1 MPKRKKL
8 SLWRLFLVLIILLA
22 ILGFFSFLGLVV
34 VSLYQMPAWSM
45 EDLDPGSATILYDRD
60 GRLITRIGA
69 ENRESVPLKSIPPVV
84 RDAFIAIEDVR
95 FYEHPGVDLRAIAR
109 AAWNNLRG
117 GRVVEGGSTITQQL
131 VKNSFLKPE
140 RTWQRKIQ
148 EVVLA
153 LVVERRFTKDEILEM
168 YLNRIYLGE
177 GAYGVQAAAQVYFG
191 KNVSDL
197 NLPEAALL
205 AGLTKAPSLYSPF
218 RNPEGALERRNLV
231 LDNMLKYNLITAAQ
245 HRTARATPLRLNPDP
260 RARNRYPYPYFVD
273 YVTEELI
280 ARYGETAVFRGGLKV
295 YTTLDPKLQ
304 QAAEE
309 VLADARYFPKSERD
323 ANNLVQ
329 PQAAVAAVEP
339 NTGYIRA
346 LVGGREH
353 THKRSFNRA
362 TMPPGRPPG
371 SAFKPIIDYG
381 PAIEFLGKA
390 PASVVDDIPT
400 TFGNY
405 APRNYDGRY
414 RGLITY
420 REALTYSVNVAAVK
434 VLQEVGLPQAIQ
446 FAGRLGFTAFDPARD
461 GLSLALGG
469 MTYGVT
475 PLQMAAAYAAFAANG
490 IYAAPMAVTKVERP
504 DGTYDEFRPTRTR
517 AMKPTTAYL
526 ITSMLQSVVERGTG
540 TRAALDRPVAGKTGT
555 SDEGR
560 DAWFVGYTPD
570 LAAAVWLG
578 YDQPRP
584 MPLVY
589 GGSYAAP
596 IWKAIMT
603 RALSGTPPR
612 SFSVPEGIVSAA
624 VDSKSGLL
632 PGPNTPPEHTV
643 TDLFAEGTVPTKAD
657 DTHVLVE
664 IDPTTGLLAT
674 PYCPERVVRA
684 VVKLPYNVPSSVEDY
699 EIRMPQ
705 GSCTAHRE
713 APLPSSAIPPGT
725 VGPPQGVAEPGNG
738 PPRPDNSS
746 KEGPGQNRGLT
757 RVPPR

>member
-22 ILGFFSFLGLVV
+22 VLGFFSFLGLVV
-34 VSLYQMPAWSM
+34 VSLHQMPAWSM
-45 EDLDPGSATILYDRD
+45 EDLDPGSATVLYDRD

-153 LVVERRFTKDEILEM
+153 LMVERRFTKDEILEM

-218 RNPEGALERRNLV
+218 RNPEAALERRNLV
-231 LDNMLKYNLITAAQ
+231 LDNMLKYNLITPAQ
-245 HRTARATPLRLNPDP
+245 HKAARATPVRLNPDP

-280 ARYGETAVFRGGLKV
+280 ARYGETAVFKGGLKV

-323 ANNLVQ
+323 ANNLLQ

-405 APRNYDGRY
+405 TPRNYDGRY

-420 REALTYSVNVAAVK
+420 REALTHSVNVAAVK

-475 PLQMAAAYAAFAANG
+475 PLQMAAAYAAFASNG

-596 IWKAIMT
+596 IWKAIVS
-603 RALSGTPPR
+603 RALSGTPSR
-612 SFSVPEGIVSAA
+612 SFSVPEGIVSAT

-632 PGPNTPPEHTV
+632 PGPYTPPEHTV

-684 VVKLPYNVPSSVEDY
+684 VVKLPYSVPSFVEDY

-705 GSCTAHRE
+705 GFCTAHRE

-725 VGPPQGVAEPGNG
+725 SGPPQGGPERGHTLPRQNG
-738 PPRPDNSS
+738 SDRAGPD
-746 KEGPGQNRGLT
+746 
-757 RVPPR
+757 

>member
-1 MPKRKKL
+1 LPKRKKL
-8 SLWRLFLVLIILLA
+8 RVWRLFLVLIILLA

-45 EDLDPGSATILYDRD
+45 EDLDPGSATVLYDRD
-60 GRLITRIGA
+60 GRLIGRIGA

-109 AAWNNLRG
+109 AAWTNLRG
-117 GRVVEGGSTITQQL
+117 GKVVEGGSTITQQL

-153 LVVERRFTKDEILEM
+153 LMVERRFTKDEILEM

-245 HRTARATPLRLNPDP
+245 HRTARAAPLRLNPDP
-260 RARNRYPYPYFVD
+260 RARERYPYPYFVD

-309 VLADARYFPKSERD
+309 VLADPRYFPKSERD
-323 ANNLVQ
+323 ANNVLQ

-339 NTGYIRA
+339 YTGYIRA

-362 TMPPGRPPG
+362 TMPPGRSPG

-400 TFGNY
+400 AFGNY

-490 IYAAPMAVTKVERP
+490 IYAAPMAITRVERP
-504 DGTYDEFRPTRTR
+504 DGTYEEFRPARTR

-578 YDQPRP
+578 YDRPRP

-596 IWKAIMT
+596 IWKAIMS

-612 SFSVPEGIVSAA
+612 NFPVPEGIVSAT

-632 PGPNTPPEHTV
+632 PGPHTPPEHMV
-643 TDLFAEGTVPTKAD
+643 TDLFAEGTVPTRAD

-664 IDPTTGLLAT
+664 IDPATGLLAT

-684 VVKLPYNVPSSVEDY
+684 VVKVPYSVPSSVEDY
-699 EIRMPQ
+699 GVRMPQ
-705 GSCTAHRE
+705 GFCTAHRE
-713 APLPSSAIPPGT
+713 APRPTGTIPPTKDEGQE
-725 VGPPQGVAEPGNG
+725 GSAEPENT
-738 PPRPDNSS
+738 PPPPDDTG
-746 KEGPGQNRGLT
+746 KREPGQNRGLT

>member
-22 ILGFFSFLGLVV
+22 ILGFFSFLGLVA

-45 EDLDPGSATILYDRD
+45 EDLDPGSATVLYDRD

-69 ENRESVPLKSIPPVV
+69 ENRESVPLKGIPPVV
-84 RDAFIAIEDVR
+84 RDAFIAVEDVR

-153 LVVERRFTKDEILEM
+153 LMVERRFTKDEILEM

-245 HRTARATPLRLNPDP
+245 HRAARATPLRLNPDP

-323 ANNLVQ
+323 ANNILQ

-504 DGTYDEFRPTRTR
+504 DGTYDDFRPARTR

-596 IWKAIMT
+596 IWKAIVS

-612 SFSVPEGIVSAA
+612 SFAVPEGIVSAT

-684 VVKLPYNVPSSVEDY
+684 VVKLPYSVPSSVEDY

-705 GSCTAHRE
+705 GFCTAHRE

-725 VGPPQGVAEPGNG
+725 SGPPQGGPERGNT
-738 PPRPDNSS
+738 PPRQNGSGRAGPD
-746 KEGPGQNRGLT
+746 
-757 RVPPR
+757 

>member
-1 MPKRKKL
+1 MPNRKKL

-45 EDLDPGSATILYDRD
+45 EGLNPGSATVLYDRE
-60 GRLITRIGA
+60 GHPITRIGA
-69 ENRESVPLKSIPPVV
+69 ENRESVPLKSIPPAV
-84 RDAFIAIEDVR
+84 RDAFIAIEDAR

-109 AAWNNLRG
+109 AAWTNLRG

-131 VKNSFLKPE
+131 VKLSFLTPE
-140 RTWQRKIQ
+140 RTWRRKIQ

-153 LVVERRFTKDEILEM
+153 LMVERRFTKEEILEM

-191 KNVSDL
+191 KNVGDL
-197 NLPEAALL
+197 SLPEAALL
-205 AGLTKAPSLYSPF
+205 AGLTKGPSIYSPF
-218 RNPEGALERRNLV
+218 RNPEAALERRNLV
-231 LDNMLKYNLITAAQ
+231 LDNMLKYDFITPAQ
-245 HRTARATPLRLNPDP
+245 HKAARAAPLRLNPDP
-260 RARNRYPYPYFVD
+260 RARDRYPYPYFVD

-280 ARYGETAVFRGGLKV
+280 ARYGEDEVFRGGLRV
-295 YTTLDPKLQ
+295 YTTLDPGVQL
-304 QAAEE
+304 AAEE
-309 VLADARYFPKSERD
+309 VLAEARYFPKSERD
-323 ANNLVQ
+323 ANGVLQ
-329 PQAAVAAVEP
+329 PQAAVAVVEP

-381 PAIEFLGKA
+381 PAIESLGKA
-390 PASVVDDIPT
+390 PASVVDDVPT
-400 TFGNY
+400 SFNGY
-405 APRNYDGRY
+405 RPRNYDGRY

-420 REALTYSVNVAAVK
+420 REAVTHSVNVAAVK
-434 VLQEVGLPQAIQ
+434 VLQEVGLPEAIR
-446 FAGRLGFTAFDPARD
+446 FAERLGFASFDPARD

-469 MTYGVT
+469 MTNGVT
-475 PLQMAAAYAAFAANG
+475 PLQMAAAYAAFAADG
-490 IYAAPMAVTKVERP
+490 VYAAPMAITKVERP

-578 YDQPRP
+578 YDQPRA

-596 IWKAIMT
+596 IWKAIMS
-603 RALSGTPPR
+603 RA
-612 SFSVPEGIVSAA
+612 
-624 VDSKSGLL
+624 
-632 PGPNTPPEHTV
+632 
-643 TDLFAEGTVPTKAD
+643 
-657 DTHVLVE
+657 
-664 IDPTTGLLAT
+664 
-674 PYCPERVVRA
+674 
-684 VVKLPYNVPSSVEDY
+684 
-699 EIRMPQ
+699 
-705 GSCTAHRE
+705 
-713 APLPSSAIPPGT
+713 
-725 VGPPQGVAEPGNG
+725 
-738 PPRPDNSS
+738 
-746 KEGPGQNRGLT
+746 
-757 RVPPR
+757 